1 MPETAAV
8 MQATSLPQ
16 SPHHILSSQTAA
28 MPVVAAAASVSGP
41 IATSPDQLTKLQSEL
56 DIVSM
61 NMTILSEMLSEL
73 KPGEEDPSDYK
84 LLTDLTQTCK

>member
-1 MPETAAV
+1 
-8 MQATSLPQ
+8 MQATSLPPQ
-16 SPHHILSSQTAA
+16 SPHHNLTMQT
-28 MPVVAAAASVSGP
+28 PNIPLVAAATVSGP
-41 IATSPDQLTKLQSEL
+41 IATTPDQLAKLQSEL
-56 DIVSM
+56 DVVSM